1 VVRLD
6 AGRPDLMTVLTVI
19 ADMLRAAPKILVAVY
34 EDIDPDADA
43 VQWAM
48 SYRMQPRRDIQI
60 RDIKA
65 LRR

>member
-1 VVRLD
+1 
-6 AGRPDLMTVLTVI
+6 MTVLTVI